1 MFKILLPA
9 IASLGL
15 VAFAAKTQPVAF
27 AAETAPDS
35 GQMAW
40 HLSQEGK
47 MAKLAY
53 GVADSGDLVMMVT
66 CSPNK
71 PEASIYGDL
80 VPEAVKGVPSDPV
93 EGSKV
98 ALTDAGLQALAARG
112 ALKVVG
118 DSGSTVL
125 RASRE
130 ERYGIGQFL
139 AYCGG

>member
-27 AAETAPDS
+27 AAEPAPDS

-40 HLSQEGK
+40 HLSQEGE

-53 GVADSGDLVMMVT
+53 GVANSGDLVMMVT
-66 CSPNK
+66 CSPNERK
-71 PEASIYGDL
+71 ASIYGDL

-93 EGSKV
+93 EGSQV
-98 ALTDAGLQALAARG
+98 AMKDAGLQTLAARG

-130 ERYGIGQFL
+130 ERSGIGQFL